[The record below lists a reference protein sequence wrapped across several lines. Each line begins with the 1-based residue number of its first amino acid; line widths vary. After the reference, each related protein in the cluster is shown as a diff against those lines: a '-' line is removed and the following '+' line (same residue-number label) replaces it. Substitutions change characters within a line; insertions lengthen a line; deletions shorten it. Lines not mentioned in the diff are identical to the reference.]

1 MADVNMARTNARQN
15 CENFFLTA
23 DVLASALSNVISR
36 SSSLP
41 PTAPDHTLRNINPA
55 WPPDA
60 IRDTVT
66 SLVIVP
72 DIVDIVLGLVSA
84 DNTAETYDYNTWIYK
99 TYNAWSVGDDRDTD
113 EETMLAESVD
123 KATRAS
129 INADIIATTTNTATN
144 AYVHI
149 CRRAYARRAAT
160 YLATTKRL
168 YSLWQQTAD
177 RIPDDVLATLQF
189 ALYTTWESTSAHN
202 FT

>member
-1 MADVNMARTNARQN
+1 M
-15 CENFFLTA
+15 
-23 DVLASALSNVISR
+23 LASALSNVISR

-66 SLVIVP
+66 SSVIVP

-113 EETMLAESVD
+113 EETMLAESVE
-123 KATRAS
+123 KATCAS
-129 INADIIATTTNTATN
+129 INADIIATATSTATD
-144 AYVHI
+144 AYSNIFWPVS
-149 CRRAYARRAAT
+149 RRAYARRAAT

-168 YSLWQQTAD
+168 YSLWKHTD
-177 RIPDDVLATLQF
+177 DKHRDDVLATLYF
-189 ALYTTWESTSAHN
+189 AFMTSSASVSAHN
-202 FT
+202 KYSGCQAHMICTLLE